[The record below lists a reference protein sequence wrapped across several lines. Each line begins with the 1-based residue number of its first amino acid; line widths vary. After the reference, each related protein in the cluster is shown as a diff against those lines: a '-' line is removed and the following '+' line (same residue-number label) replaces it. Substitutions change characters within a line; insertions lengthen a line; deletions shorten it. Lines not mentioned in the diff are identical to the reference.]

1 MDRAFCTEWVRLS
14 RSRSSCLCRGLCC
27 LFGCFQKYAEEMV
40 YVVNGSL
47 STGDLQQVNERSAP
61 QYLRISTDIVL
72 FRQDSS
78 EEAPD
83 WVAP

>member
-1 MDRAFCTEWVRLS
+1 
-14 RSRSSCLCRGLCC
+14 
-27 LFGCFQKYAEEMV
+27 MV